1 LFVHIGDPSSNQ
13 ATTLESQMI
22 HMIQEL
28 FGQTV
33 RRACVRTCRRPT
45 KEDVMGQVRKTTLV
59 TRALLLLG
67 MSMATP
73 AAAATFDG
81 AWNVQIASPN
91 SACGGGTT
99 VSIGINNGQVASNN
113 PLMRASGRVAN
124 AGNISVTLT
133 SGMKR
138 AVGSGRL
145 TATSGSGTWR
155 GTMCSGTW
163 TAQRM

>member
-1 LFVHIGDPSSNQ
+1 MEQF
-13 ATTLESQMI
+13 
-22 HMIQEL
+22 
-28 FGQTV
+28 
-33 RRACVRTCRRPT
+33 
-45 KEDVMGQVRKTTLV
+45 RKMLIASRIV
-59 TRALLLLG
+59 LLG
-67 MSMATP
+67 MTIITP

-81 AWNVQIASPN
+81 AWNVQIASSN
-91 SACGGGTT
+91 AACPSGTS

-113 PLMRASGRVAN
+113 AMITASGRVAD

-138 AVGSGRL
+138 AVGSGQL

-155 GTMCSGTW
+155 GALCSGTW

>member
-1 LFVHIGDPSSNQ
+1 MEQF
-13 ATTLESQMI
+13 
-22 HMIQEL
+22 
-28 FGQTV
+28 
-33 RRACVRTCRRPT
+33 
-45 KEDVMGQVRKTTLV
+45 RKILIAS
-59 TRALLLLG
+59 RILLLAG
-67 MSMATP
+67 MTIVTP

-81 AWNVQIASPN
+81 AWNVQIASSN
-91 SACGGGTT
+91 AACPSGTS

-113 PLMRASGRVAN
+113 AMITASGRVAD

-138 AVGSGRL
+138 AVGSGQL

-155 GTMCSGTW
+155 GALCSGTW